1 MTMET
6 SKFDSIISEI
16 LETCSNISTEDKN
29 YEEYIVLFSSLLN
42 NIYSND
48 FRHSYSNITSTI
60 YAILKD
66 SDNPEEKGNTIIN
79 NLTEISKKI
88 NNNIYQNYNKLL
100 DHVSLD
106 IQHFLNI
113 HDNLQSIKTTEESLD
128 KLRKEIEEETKK
140 NNEIADKIS
149 YIHKETENLN
159 NQLVSILGIFAG
171 IILAFFGGVSI
182 ISSSLSN
189 MHLVSRYK
197 IVFVITLIGL
207 IVIDCISILMLTI
220 GKIIGKDLHKTLC
233 EFDDCSQCQKCKV
246 NSKQKSRK
254 FINARMFRK
263 KYPFVIFIN
272 AIFIV
277 FIFVDVL
284 LWYFNISHK

>member
-1 MTMET
+1 MET

-16 LETCSNISTEDKN
+16 LGTCGSISTNDSN
-29 YEEYIVLFSSLLN
+29 YEEYISLFSNLLN
-42 NIYSND
+42 HIYSKN

-60 YAILKD
+60 YAILND
-66 SDNPEEKGNTIIN
+66 SDNPEEKGNSIIN
-79 NLTEISKKI
+79 NLIAISKTI
-88 NNNIYQNYNKLL
+88 DDNIYKNYNKLL

-106 IQHFLNI
+106 IQHFLSL
-113 HDNLQSIKTTEESLD
+113 HDSLQSIKNTEESLD
-128 KLRKEIEEETKK
+128 KLRKEIEAETKK
-140 NNEIADKIS
+140 NNEIANKIS

-171 IILAFFGGVSI
+171 IILAFFGGISI

-197 IVFVITLIGL
+197 IVFIITLIGL
-207 IVIDCISILMLTI
+207 IVIDSISILMLTI

-233 EFDDCSQCQKCKV
+233 EFDNCSQCQKCKIT
-246 NSKQKSRK
+246 SKQRNRK
-254 FINARMFRK
+254 FISARMFRK
-263 KYPFVIFIN
+263 KYPFIIFINVIFIT
-272 AIFIV
+272 
-277 FIFVDVL
+277 FIFVDVI

>member
-1 MTMET
+1 MET

-16 LETCSNISTEDKN
+16 LQTCGYINNNDNN
-29 YEEYIVLFSSLLN
+29 YEEYLKLFNSLIN
-42 NIYSND
+42 HIYSNN
-48 FRHSYSNITSTI
+48 FRHSYSNITTTI

-66 SDNPEEKGNTIIN
+66 SDNPEEKWNIIIN
-79 NLTEISKKI
+79 NLIAISKRVNK
-88 NNNIYQNYNKLL
+88 NIYQKYYKLI

-106 IQHFLNI
+106 IQHYLNL
-113 HDNLQSIKTTEESLD
+113 HDNLQSLKNTEESLN
-128 KLRKEIEEETKK
+128 KLRIEIEAETKK
-140 NNEIADKIS
+140 NNEIAKIS
-149 YIHKETENLN
+149 FIHKETENLN

-171 IILAFFGGVSI
+171 IILAFFGGISI

-207 IVIDCISILMLTI
+207 IVIDSISILMLSI

-233 EFDDCSQCQKCKV
+233 EFNDCSQCNKCKV
-246 NSKQKSRK
+246 TYKQKNRK
-254 FINARMFRK
+254 FISVRMFRK
-263 KYPFVIFIN
+263 KYPFIIFIN
-272 AIFIV
+272 AIFIA
-277 FIFVDVL
+277 FLFVDVI